1 MLAYLNLCCW
11 LQESVSRSG
20 KWSQLPA
27 IAEEPQAAAQP
38 ALSSS
43 GTAATRVA
51 ARDLEAGLRAALE
64 AQRSLQA
71 RKRRRDKLLR
81 ALSKVAHS
89 CCRAAPTTETAL

>member
-1 MLAYLNLCCW
+1 M
-11 LQESVSRSG
+11 V
-20 KWSQLPA
+20 
-27 IAEEPQAAAQP
+27 AAAGRLLRNRRQP
-38 ALSSS
+38 RSLRS
-43 GTAATRVA
+43 AAAVLQRPRVA